1 MASTAAY
8 GGRVTGQPAHPHPA
22 FDNRVSR
29 DLGVPIPIVQAP
41 MGWIAR
47 SQLASAVSR
56 AGACG
61 IIETSSGE
69 LDAVKAEIAKMRD
82 LTDRPFGVNIAQAFV
97 RDPSIAEFVIEQGVK
112 FVTTSA
118 GSPTK
123 YTSILKSAGL
133 TVYHVVPTLSAA
145 LKAVDAGVD
154 GLVVEGGEGGGFKSP
169 TPVSTMVLLP
179 LVRSKVEVPI
189 IAAGGIMDG
198 ATMAA
203 AFALGAEGVQ
213 LGTRMVSAAESPVHP
228 NWKQAIVDAAETDTL
243 FLNQRHSPALRAL
256 RTARTARLV
265 DAEHNVFGD
274 FGDAKALYFGGD
286 MEAAI
291 ALSGQVAGR
300 IESVR
305 PVADIIADTVRE
317 FGETVARL
325 QG

>member
-1 MASTAAY
+1 
-8 GGRVTGQPAHPHPA
+8 
-22 FDNRVSR
+22 
-29 DLGVPIPIVQAP
+29 

-56 AGACG
+56 AGAFG

-69 LDAVKAEIAKMRD
+69 LDAVKAEIAAMRE

-97 RDPSIAEFVIEQGVK
+97 RDPAIAEFVIDQGVK

-123 YTSILKSAGL
+123 YTGVLKAGGL
-133 TVYHVVPTLSAA
+133 TVYHVVPTLAAA

-179 LVRSKVEVPI
+179 LVRSRVDVPI
-189 IAAGGIMDG
+189 IAAGGIVDG

-213 LGTRMVSAAESPVHP
+213 MGTRMVSAAESPVHD
-228 NWKQAIVDAAETDTL
+228 NWKQAIVAAAETDTIL
-243 FLNQRHSPALRAL
+243 LNDRHSPALRAL
-256 RTARTARLV
+256 RTARSSQLR
-265 DAEHNVFGD
+265 DADFNVMGEF
-274 FGDAKALYFGGD
+274 ANAMALYFGGD
-286 MEAAI
+286 MEASI
-291 ALSGQVAGR
+291 ALTGQVAGR
-300 IESVR
+300 VDAVR

-325 QG
+325 AG